1 MKRNTRFLAFAL
13 CALATTG
20 GCGSKTSQTAAPAST
35 ASNPPA
41 EKATAAPPSNAVQPP
56 GGQGTEEEASSG
68 NAAQTPS
75 KPSFPSFGGTV
86 TPGSPS
92 ANAGNAP
99 PQRPSL
105 SVGGGGA
112 VGGQPGFGGPSLG
125 NTGGGS
131 AMPPVG
137 FEGNPGSNTGIAG
150 APPAA
155 PPPNNNPFQDPS
167 NFLPPT
173 LSLRDRAVNAFKGGN
188 LPRAYALYQ
197 SHLLSLPNEE
207 REAEMSSY
215 RWDKKRVVPRLGYSF
230 AMGVILNNTSR
241 QDNLRPIGT
250 KKAELSA
257 GPPGSSGPGGGFG
270 GGGPGGESGFPGGP
284 AGLGFG
290 NPGAA
295 GGVNSGQKKLPK
307 DLTDAAGKYAS
318 TFVDEF
324 GKAHSDGKWSEAF
337 HDYEYGAPMTS
348 LPMPTGLAGNTMPPG
363 GGQAGGQAGIP
374 GFSAGGPPAGYNGGP
389 GAGGPPGFGG
399 PGGPPAGYTGG
410 PGAGTPPGL
419 RGGGGPPAGYNGGP
433 AAGGAPPGFGVP
445 GAGPGAGAGA
455 AGGGSGSNIN
465 SPFRFLR
472 PDPQDGGAGFDE
484 APTGVPGAANP
495 NAPGFGA
502 PGPGRPGFGGPGL
515 GGPGLGGP
523 GFGQQNTMQAP
534 VDPTLA
540 KDLELPSDTFPLTS
554 GLNYIGKGDSVGELS
569 KRAIEQNYD
578 ALIVFEVD
586 VSLLRVNNT
595 IKNDC
600 KIRVINLR
608 AEKDS
613 KEKLIVGT
621 SLNNQEVANDK
632 DPDSKIEKAVD
643 ILLKKMYE
651 AYPLEDLPN
660 FKTESITNKRL
671 KDLVNDKVRSKL
683 DLLAEV
689 ELYASKGLVDDTLKL
704 AAFERIAGADG
715 KTLAT
720 STPEDRIEMLEKLLK
735 RQFD

>member
-1 MKRNTRFLAFAL
+1 MA
-13 CALATTG
+13 
-20 GCGSKTSQTAAPAST
+20 
-35 ASNPPA
+35 PPA
-41 EKATAAPPSNAVQPP
+41 
-56 GGQGTEEEASSG
+56 GI
-68 NAAQTPS
+68 
-75 KPSFPSFGGTV
+75 
-86 TPGSPS
+86 
-92 ANAGNAP
+92 AGN
-99 PQRPSL
+99 L
-105 SVGGGGA
+105 
-112 VGGQPGFGGPSLG
+112 
-125 NTGGGS
+125 
-131 AMPPVG
+131 
-137 FEGNPGSNTGIAG
+137 PGSNTGLAG

-155 PPPNNNPFQDPS
+155 TPPNNNPFQDPS
-167 NFLPPT
+167 NFLPPS

-215 RWDKKRVVPRLGYSF
+215 RWDKKRIVPRLGYSF
-230 AMGVILNNTSR
+230 AVGVIVNNTSR
-241 QDNLRPIGT
+241 QDNLRPVGT
-250 KKAELSA
+250 KKADLSA

-290 NPGAA
+290 NPGGA
-295 GGVNSGQKKLPK
+295 GSFNSGSSRSLPK
-307 DLTDAAGKYAS
+307 DLNDAAGKYAS
-318 TFVDEF
+318 TFVEAF
-324 GKAHSDGKWSEAF
+324 GKAHTDGKWSEAF
-337 HDYEYGAPMTS
+337 HDYEFGSPMTS
-348 LPMPTGLAGNTMPPG
+348 LPMPTGLAGNTMPQG
-363 GGQAGGQAGIP
+363 GGQAAGQPAGLFGGSAPGGIP
-374 GFSAGGPPAGYNGGP
+374 GFNAGGPPAGYNGGP

-410 PGAGTPPGL
+410 PGAGAPPGL

-433 AAGGAPPGFGVP
+433 AAGGAPPGYG
-445 GAGPGAGAGA
+445 GAGGGPGAGGPGAGG
-455 AGGGSGSNIN
+455 AGGGGGSSSPNLN

-484 APTGVPGAANP
+484 APTGVPGGANP
-495 NAPGFGA
+495 GA
-502 PGPGRPGFGGPGL
+502 PGLGAPGLGRPGLGGPGLGGPGLGGPGL

-534 VDPTLA
+534 ADPTLA
-540 KDLELPSDTFPLTS
+540 KDLELPSDTIPLTS
-554 GLNYIGKGDSVGELS
+554 GLNFIGKGDSVGELS
-569 KRAIEQNYD
+569 KRATEQNYD

-586 VSLLRVNNT
+586 VSLVRVNNT
-595 IKNDC
+595 VKNDC
-600 KIRVINLR
+600 RIRVVNLR

-613 KEKLIVGT
+613 KEKMIVGT
-621 SLNNQEVANDK
+621 ALNNQEVANDK
-632 DPDSKIEKAVD
+632 DPESKIEKAVD

-660 FKTESITNKRL
+660 FKAESITGKRL

-689 ELYASKGLVDDTLKL
+689 ELYASRGLVEDTLKV
-704 AAFERIAGADG
+704 AAFERIAGPEG

-720 STPEDRIEMLEKLLK
+720 SAPEDRIEILEKLLK